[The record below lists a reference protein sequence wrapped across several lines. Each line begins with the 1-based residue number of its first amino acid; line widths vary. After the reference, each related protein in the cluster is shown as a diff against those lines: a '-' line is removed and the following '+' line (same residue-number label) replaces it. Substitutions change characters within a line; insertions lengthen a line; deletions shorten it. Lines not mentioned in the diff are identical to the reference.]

1 MLFHHVGLSKGFSGG
16 ERWLDE
22 QDIGFSV
29 ADLPLSGRQ
38 SLDPGYDV
46 MEGEDRRGLLVKMN
60 LPIDTGGH

>member
-1 MLFHHVGLSKGFSGG
+1 MLFHQVGLSKGFSGG
-16 ERWLDE
+16 ERWLGE
-22 QDIGFSV
+22 QDIGFSS

-38 SLDPGYDV
+38 PLDPGYDV